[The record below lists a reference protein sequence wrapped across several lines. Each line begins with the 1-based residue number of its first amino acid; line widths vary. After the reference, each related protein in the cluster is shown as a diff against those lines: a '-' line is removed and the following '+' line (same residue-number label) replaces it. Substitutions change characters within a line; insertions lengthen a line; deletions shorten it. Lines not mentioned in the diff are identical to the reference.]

1 MRHTLR
7 HAIEAILTV
16 AGATTLGSRP
26 AFSDT
31 AESLGSG
38 PAGAARIDF
47 PARHRFS
54 GRARMD
60 SILDTNDLPAIRQSG
75 NPAIRQSG
83 NHFAMQSG
91 LVKPGRECAGGRG
104 QRNASSNKSAI

>member
-1 MRHTLR
+1 M
-7 HAIEAILTV
+7 A
-16 AGATTLGSRP
+16 
-26 AFSDT
+26 
-31 AESLGSG
+31 
-38 PAGAARIDF
+38 AARQAPRGLIF
-47 PARHRFS
+47 PRGTGFPDAREWIPFWTQT
-54 GRARMD
+54 
-60 SILDTNDLPAIRQSG
+60 IYRQSG